1 MESRG
6 PLGGGGVGG
15 AKNQEDADSGH
26 EGLMGPMGLGPT

>member
-6 PLGGGGVGG
+6 PLGGGVGG